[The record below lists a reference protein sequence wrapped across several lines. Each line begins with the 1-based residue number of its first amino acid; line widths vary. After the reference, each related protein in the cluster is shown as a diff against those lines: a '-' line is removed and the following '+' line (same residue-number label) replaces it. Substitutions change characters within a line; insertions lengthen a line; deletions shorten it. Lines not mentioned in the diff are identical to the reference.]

1 VVQAVALAVV
11 AHKAAQA
18 EVADMACTNLT

>member
-1 VVQAVALAVV
+1 VQAAALAVV
-11 AHKAAQA
+11 AHKVVQA